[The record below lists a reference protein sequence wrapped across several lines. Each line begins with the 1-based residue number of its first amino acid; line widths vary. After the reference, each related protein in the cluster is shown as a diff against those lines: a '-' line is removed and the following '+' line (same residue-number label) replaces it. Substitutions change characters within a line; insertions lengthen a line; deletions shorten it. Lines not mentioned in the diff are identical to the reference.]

1 MERAAKWEAA
11 ASNPGTLLYSGHFES
26 SESAASDVAGE
37 PTGPSATDK
46 DTVAAQGATAP
57 EASATPDVVS
67 AAPPPS
73 KPLSVIERIRLAR
86 ANLGVE

>member
-1 MERAAKWEAA
+1 MNSAGVLAVT
-11 ASNPGTLLYSGHFES
+11 AST
-26 SESAASDVAGE
+26 
-37 PTGPSATDK
+37 SATDK